1 LLKPSAETTFQVGS
15 GCVSI
20 LAWSGRAPILRIER
34 SMVSIFR
41 DADDVYRHLGGLFE
55 YVVADDKLADVAAAT
70 GLVARLR
77 LTDPDCVL
85 VVDFPGKKVFLGE
98 SGTGVAAAFELDM
111 RADAAHALWLG
122 RIPPAT
128 LLATRRVRVRGSA
141 RKLLRMQSLGERL
154 IPVYEK
160 LLCNANREDLI
171 AAPA

>member
-1 LLKPSAETTFQVGS
+1 MPTRSTVTSGDCSNSLSPTRRWPTLLQLPGWWPK
-15 GCVSI
+15 
-20 LAWSGRAPILRIER
+20 
-34 SMVSIFR
+34 
-41 DADDVYRHLGGLFE
+41 
-55 YVVADDKLADVAAAT
+55 
-70 GLVARLR
+70 LR

-98 SGTGVAAAFELDM
+98 AGTGVTAAFELDM
-111 RADAAHALWLG
+111 QADVAHAVWLG
-122 RIPPAT
+122 RIQPAT

-160 LLCNANREDLI
+160 LLCDANREDLL

>member
-1 LLKPSAETTFQVGS
+1 LLVNFGIVGP
-15 GCVSI
+15 
-20 LAWSGRAPILRIER
+20 RPILRTVR
-34 SMVSIFR
+34 SVVSIFR
-41 DADDVYRHLGGLFE
+41 DADEVYRHLGGLFE
-55 YVVADDKLADVAAAT
+55 YVVADEMLADVAAAT

-98 SGTGVAAAFELDM
+98 AGAGVAAAFELDM
-111 RADAAHALWLG
+111 KADVAHALWLG
-122 RIPPAT
+122 RISPVT

-141 RKLLRMQSLGERL
+141 RKLLRMQSLGQRL

-160 LLCNANREDLI
+160 LLRDANREDLL